1 VLELRGVSI
10 FFGGLKAVD
19 RVDLDVA
26 QGEIAGL
33 IGPNG
38 AGKTTVFNLIT
49 GLYAPDEGS
58 IVFRGQAIHGQP
70 PHRITELGVARTF
83 QNIRLFGTASAL
95 ENVMMAR
102 HCRTRSGSL
111 AAIFFT
117 RAFRQEEAKT
127 RVRALELL
135 EFVGLADV
143 RDVRA
148 ADLPYGLQR
157 RLEIARALA
166 TEPQLL
172 LLDEPAAG
180 MNETESE
187 SLMQL
192 IRRIRDELGTTVL
205 LIDHDMRVVMGLCD
219 TITVLNFG
227 RRLAHGRPDEVRSN
241 PDVIEA
247 YLGRE

>member
-1 VLELRGVSI
+1 MLQLRGVTHS
-10 FFGGLKAVD
+10 FEGLKAVD
-19 RVDLDVA
+19 GVDMDVA
-26 QGEIAGL
+26 EGEIAGL

-49 GLYAPDEGS
+49 GLYAPNEGA
-58 IVFRGQAIHGQP
+58 ITFRGRVIHGQP
-70 PHRITELGVARTF
+70 PHRITELGIARTF

-117 RAFRQEEAKT
+117 RAFRDEEAQT
-127 RVRALELL
+127 RARALELL
-135 EFVGLADV
+135 DFVGLADV
-143 RDVRA
+143 QGVRA

-192 IRRIRDELGTTVL
+192 IRRIRAELGTTVL
-205 LIDHDMRVVMGLCD
+205 LDRKS
-219 TITVLNFG
+219 TRLNSSHVKISYAG
-227 RRLAHGRPDEVRSN
+227 VRLKK
-241 PDVIEA
+241 
-247 YLGRE
+247 

>member
-1 VLELRGVSI
+1 MLALREVSLA
-10 FFGGLKAVD
+10 FGGLQAVD
-19 RVDLDVA
+19 RVDLDVD

-49 GLYAPDEGS
+49 GIYAPDAGT
-58 IVFRGQAIHGQP
+58 ITFQGQAIHGQP
-70 PHRITELGVARTF
+70 PHRITAMGIARTF
-83 QNIRLFGTASAL
+83 QNIRLFGSASAL

-111 AAIFFT
+111 AAIFRT
-117 RAFRQEEAKT
+117 RAQQQEEAET
-127 RVRALELL
+127 RARALELL
-135 EFVGLADV
+135 EFVELDDV

-148 ADLPYGLQR
+148 ADLPYGRQR

-166 TEPQLL
+166 TEPQLI

-180 MNETESE
+180 MNETESD
-187 SLMQL
+187 SLVRL
-192 IRRIRDELGTTVL
+192 IRRIRDELGKTVL
-205 LIDHDMRVVMGLCD
+205 LIEHDMRVVMGLCD
-219 TITVLNFG
+219 RITVLNFG
-227 RRLAHGRPDEVRSN
+227 RRLAHGRPEEVRRD
-241 PDVIEA
+241 PKVIEA

>member
-1 VLELRGVSI
+1 MLEVRGVSI
-10 FFGGLKAVD
+10 SFGGLKAVD
-19 RVDLDVA
+19 RVDMDVA
-26 QGEIAGL
+26 EGEIAGL

>member
-1 VLELRGVSI
+1 MLEVRGVSI
-10 FFGGLKAVD
+10 SFGGLKAVD
-19 RVDLDVA
+19 RVDMDVA
-26 QGEIAGL
+26 EGEIAGL

-95 ENVMMAR
+95 ENAMMAR